1 MPYPVHIHNGHS
13 NANIVGTYSNTL
25 RGSQNDTAG
34 EGGRVLQLEELLVL
48 RRPERVA
55 TYPFS

>member
-1 MPYPVHIHNGHS
+1 MPHPVHINNGHS
-13 NANIVGTYSNTL
+13 NANIVSTYPNAF
-25 RGSQNDTAG
+25 RGGQNDTTG
-34 EGGRVLQLEELLVL
+34 EDGRVLQLEELPVL